1 MGSGTKVAPPISA
14 TDVKAERVGQ
24 RRCAQHTIAGLDAEN
39 RQALPRI
46 GKQRL
51 ETMGNCFRCCRCSGR
66 VAHVSAMYLLFERL
80 EAGRIRLDTLLKV
93 SEHAS
98 EQAPSKLGLQAGQ
111 MITAEDAIKGMITKS
126 ANDAAVVVAENLGG
140 DEGNFANLMTQKAR
154 ALGMTRTTYM
164 NGSGLPDEDQVTTA
178 RDQVLLGRAIQE
190 RFPRYYKYFSTET
203 FVYRGQTMR
212 NHNHLLGAVEG
223 MDGIKTGYTRDSG
236 FNLVA
241 SVHRDGRHIVAVVLG
256 GKSSLERDV
265 HMRKLIS
272 AHIQDAALQNT
283 TPVFY
288 QRTDFANPV
297 LPALAKTI
305 TVQTPQQQEKLSDVS
320 PASAA

>member
-66 VAHVSAMYLLFERL
+66 VARVSAMYLLFERL

-154 ALGMTRTTYM
+154 ALGIMTRIKLRSLAPAAIGTPVS
-164 NGSGLPDEDQVTTA
+164 NVEDLTLALFSHGKKTRIKRALFECLDGQNQTA
-178 RDQVLLGRAIQE
+178 ALLARLLQ
-190 RFPRYYKYFSTET
+190 FLCET
-203 FVYRGQTMR
+203 FRPLRHAGITASQTSQR
-212 NHNHLLGAVEG
+212 RLV
-223 MDGIKTGYTRDSG
+223 DGSTP
-236 FNLVA
+236 
-241 SVHRDGRHIVAVVLG
+241 
-256 GKSSLERDV
+256 
-265 HMRKLIS
+265 
-272 AHIQDAALQNT
+272 AA
-283 TPVFY
+283 P
-288 QRTDFANPV
+288 D
-297 LPALAKTI
+297 
-305 TVQTPQQQEKLSDVS
+305 
-320 PASAA
+320 